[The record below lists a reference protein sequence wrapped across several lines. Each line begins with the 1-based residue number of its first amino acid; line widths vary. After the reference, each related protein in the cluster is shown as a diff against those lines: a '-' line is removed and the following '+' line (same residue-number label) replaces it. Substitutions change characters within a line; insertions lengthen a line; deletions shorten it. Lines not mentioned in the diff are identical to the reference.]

1 MLQLSKPDRLLH
13 GALPLEGSKSISNRA
28 LLMLTLAGE
37 QAETW
42 LTNLS
47 SAKDT
52 RIMQALLAQPSEV
65 YNAGDAGTVFRFMTA
80 YLCLQ
85 PGNQILTGS
94 DRMLERPIAPLV
106 EALRSLGAD
115 IEYLGRQGYPPLRI
129 GGARPHGGAVQM
141 RADVSSQFLSA
152 LLMIGPYLP
161 DGLALSMQ
169 GTLVSRPYL
178 DMTLRMMRYFGA
190 EATWTE
196 PDTIQVS
203 PGAYLPHKLTIEAD
217 WSAASY
223 WYAMAALSEGADL
236 SLRGLYADS
245 LQGDAVIA
253 EIAAAFGV
261 ETQYETGGIRICYRG
276 APPPESLDL
285 NFLDCPDIAQTM
297 AVLCAGRGVPARLR
311 GLATLA
317 IKETDRI
324 VALQREL
331 AKIGVRLRRLPG
343 QDTACQLTGKA
354 NVVHRPVFDTYGDHR
369 MAMAFAPL
377 ALLGPIGIE
386 HPEVVDKSCPDFWV
400 WMEGVGF
407 VCKQSRLR

>member
-1 MLQLSKPDRLLH
+1 MLHLSKPDRLLE
-13 GALPLEGSKSISNRA
+13 GVLPLEGSKSISNRA
-28 LLMLTLAGE
+28 LLMLALAGE
-37 QAETW
+37 RAEPW

-52 RIMQALLAQPSEV
+52 RIMQALLARPAAV
-65 YNAGDAGTVFRFMTA
+65 CDAGDAGTVFRFMTA
-80 YLCLQ
+80 FLCLQ
-85 PGNQILTGS
+85 PGNQTLTGS
-94 DRMLERPIAPLV
+94 NRMLERPVAPLV

-129 GGARPHGGAVQM
+129 GGARPRGGAVQI

-169 GTLVSRPYL
+169 GSLVSRPYL

-190 EATWTE
+190 EATWTARG
-196 PDTIQVS
+196 TIQVA
-203 PGAYLPHKLTIEAD
+203 PGAYQPRQLAIEAD

-223 WYAMAALSEGADL
+223 WYAMAALSDQADL
-236 SLRGLYADS
+236 VLRGLYADS

-253 EIAAAFGV
+253 EMAAAFGV
-261 ETQYETGGIRICYRG
+261 ETLYEAGGVRIRYRG

-285 NFLDCPDIAQTM
+285 NFLDCPDIAQTL

-331 AKIGVRLRRLPG
+331 EKIGVRMRRLPG
-343 QDTACQLTGKA
+343 RDTACRLRGKA
-354 NVVHRPVFDTYGDHR
+354 HVLDRPVFDTYGDHR

-407 VCKQSRLR
+407 VCKQSGLG